1 MGQARAG
8 AGGRTPKVAS
18 GDVEVLEYEEHFE
31 ETLLLGDHAV
41 EWGVISGSERSRATG
56 RKTNGATGR
65 PGRGGRGWWR
75 SFRPGQLDQERA
87 PRRQRERWLGQH
99 QVELER
105 RRVEEQ
111 RDGDA
116 EPGRMALP

>member
-1 MGQARAG
+1 M
-8 AGGRTPKVAS
+8 AS

-56 RKTNGATGR
+56 RGTNGATGR